1 MPFTDQLH
9 LCVQIDVN
17 FNEIDQAASIQLI
30 AAMKGKSMASIGMA
44 ECQLGVEGA
53 KAMAVLVSV
62 MGSLT
67 SLFLEHTNIGATG
80 AKAIA
85 EMLSVTG
92 SLTKLDLLYNQL
104 DESAKAALR
113 AAARPALKLDL

>member
-1 MPFTDQLH
+1 MSFTDQFYV
-9 LCVQIDVN
+9 CVQIYVSY
-17 FNEIDQAASIQLI
+17 NEIDQAASIQLI

-67 SLFLEHTNIGATG
+67 S
-80 AKAIA
+80 
-85 EMLSVTG
+85 V
-92 SLTKLDLLYNQL
+92 
-104 DESAKAALR
+104 
-113 AAARPALKLDL
+113 

>member
-1 MPFTDQLH
+1 MPFTDQFCV
-9 LCVQIDVN
+9 CVQIDVSYN
-17 FNEIDQAASIQLI
+17 KIDQAASLELI

-67 SLFLEHTNIGATG
+67 ELNLYDNKIGPEG

-85 EMLSVTG
+85 EMLSANG
-92 SLTKLDLLYNQL
+92 
-104 DESAKAALR
+104 
-113 AAARPALKLDL
+113 